1 MPVAAV
7 PRYLGSDFANASPAL
22 RFGMYL
28 PIWTNRTDQEREV
41 RNRTK
46 KRSREGK
53 KLKQAL
59 ESDGMD
65 ATIRNLVQC
74 ERLPELWN
82 KNDQGSRDAWSEVV
96 KLTNVDRECMKALVA
111 RETGQFRSMSG
122 GDGLELMA
130 MSVAPFTTGL
140 GNEHPLE
147 NGFAFLNPYGLP
159 YLPGSGV
166 KGVVRRAAEEL
177 AHRDFF
183 GNDSGWALPT
193 IWHLFGFEPWPVSRD
208 RRKDTEWEE
217 WIEGFSVSRAEIEAY
232 LNAVID
238 ETSTS
243 HRNLKRDIL
252 EACDPLR
259 ALLQKQQ
266 VHVRGAL
273 EFRDVIP
280 EIKGNSLMVEI
291 MTPHYSHYYQ
301 NKSSNGSTSP
311 HDSGQPNPISF
322 LTVPPDSSFTFHV
335 ACNREQL
342 ARVAPDIVENDIW
355 KTLLEGAFSH
365 AYEWLG
371 FGAKTAVGYG
381 AMKPD
386 PRAEEAARKRAEE
399 EAESRARQEEER
411 QRQEAEK
418 EEADRRKAEQ
428 AAFDALPRSR
438 QRLVEVERA
447 LDVFRESRESSRSD
461 SASRNDVKSQAN
473 RLADEA
479 PSWSDAAER
488 EEAAV
493 LLERLYE
500 VVGWHEPR
508 KNKKQRARQE
518 KKKRDAIDRIRRGG

>member
-28 PIWTNRTDQEREV
+28 PIWTNRADQEREV
-41 RNRTK
+41 RNRT
-46 KRSREGK
+46 RS
-53 KLKQAL
+53 
-59 ESDGMD
+59 
-65 ATIRNLVQC
+65 
-74 ERLPELWN
+74 LWG
-82 KNDQGSRDAWSEVV
+82 KNDQGSHGAWSKVV
-96 KLTNVDRECMKALVA
+96 KLTDVDRECMKALVA
-111 RETGQFRSMSG
+111 RETGLFRSMSG
-122 GDGLELMA
+122 GDGLELTA

-183 GNDSGWALPT
+183 GNDSGWALPI
-193 IWHLFGFEPWPVSRD
+193 IWHLFGFEPWLVSRD
-208 RRKDTEWEE
+208 RRKDTEWKEWEE

-243 HRNLKRDIL
+243 HRNLKCHIL

-259 ALLQKQQ
+259 ALLQKQK

-280 EIKGNSLMVEI
+280 QIKGNSLTVEI

-301 NKSSNGSTSP
+301 NKSSNGSTSSP

-322 LTVPPDSSFTFHV
+322 LTVPPGSSFTFHV
-335 ACNREQL
+335 VCNREQL
-342 ARVAPDIVENDIW
+342 ARVAPDIVENDHW

-386 PRAEEAARKRAEE
+386 PRAEAAARKRAEE

-438 QRLVEVERA
+438 KRLVEVERA

-508 KNKKQRARQE
+508 RNPRQRARQE